1 MAYYLLIEAEVLD
14 ADRYAVYREAVTP
27 VIAHYGGRFLVR
39 GGEVELF
46 EGEYN
51 GRRRVVIEF
60 DSKEAARGFWDSP
73 EYAPV
78 KKLREGGGH
87 RRRHRGRGRLT
98 AFYLSFEHIFDII

>member
-1 MAYYLLIEAEVLD
+1 MAYYLLIEAEVLNPEQ
-14 ADRYAVYREAVTP
+14 YAVYREAVTP
-27 VIAHYGGRFLVR
+27 IIEQHGGRFLVR

-60 DSKEAARGFWDSP
+60 DSKEAARGFWDGP

-78 KKLREGGGH
+78 KELRDGASVGGVIGVEGV
-87 RRRHRGRGRLT
+87 
-98 AFYLSFEHIFDII
+98 

>member
-14 ADRYAVYREAVTP
+14 ADRYSVYREAVTP
-27 VIAHYGGRFLVR
+27 VIAQYGGRFLVR

-60 DSKEAARGFWDSP
+60 DSKEAARGFWDGP
-73 EYAPV
+73 EYAPI
-78 KKLREGGGH
+78 KKLREGAGVGGVI
-87 RRRHRGRGRLT
+87 GVEGV
-98 AFYLSFEHIFDII
+98 

>member
-27 VIAHYGGRFLVR
+27 VIAQYGGRFLVR
-39 GGEVELF
+39 GGEVEVF

-73 EYAPV
+73 EYEPI
-78 KKLREGGGH
+78 KKLREGAGVGGVI
-87 RRRHRGRGRLT
+87 GIEGV
-98 AFYLSFEHIFDII
+98 